1 MYYDPP
7 LERAASSGMS
17 VRARVFATGMALGAI
32 GVVVSL
38 LCNIVG
44 ALIVGMDDPFK
55 LLRVYLTFPLGE
67 SVLTESPFRVDN
79 LLLLGASF
87 GLYLGAGM
95 LLGGLFHGFLTRW
108 LVRPTFPRR
117 FITATALSVAVW
129 GLVVGG
135 ILSWLQ
141 PLLIG
146 GSWIVQ
152 QIPLY
157 IGVLTNLAFGW
168 TILVLPDLWR
178 LATRRGGAMTPAPA
192 VVTGTPSGDST
203 PVTPPVEEA
212 KVGGRI

>member
-1 MYYDPP
+1 
-7 LERAASSGMS
+7 MS
-17 VRARVFATGMALGAI
+17 ARARVFATGMALGAI

-44 ALIVGMDDPFK
+44 ALLVGMDDPFK

-67 SVLTESPFRVDN
+67 SVLTESPFRADN
-79 LLLLGASF
+79 LLLLGVSF

-178 LATRRGGAMTPAPA
+178 LATRRSTPAPA
-192 VVTGTPSGDST
+192 VATPT
-203 PVTPPVEEA
+203 PAPVAATTPPVDEA
-212 KVGGRI
+212 KMGARL